1 MKNNLGW
8 TTIEQAKQLVMY
20 GLSVRTHDMHWEEDP
35 LKNITTLKNEH
46 NFAIDW
52 YSLGYREGYFVP
64 CWSLGR
70 LIEIAESYQGA
81 KVSYDDHCWLI
92 KQGGIHCIG
101 ESLPDVMVEFLKR
114 RKEKE

>member
-20 GLSVRTHDMHWEEDP
+20 GLSVRTHDMHWEEDTWS
-35 LKNITTLKNEH
+35 NEITLINGH
-46 NFAIDW
+46 SSAIDTF
-52 YSLGYREGYFVP
+52 SLGYREGYLIP

-92 KQGGIHCIG
+92 KQGDIHCIG
-101 ESLPDVMVEFLKR
+101 ESLPDVMVELLKR